1 MPSIDPHLIEHD
13 HSPLVCRIRE
23 TFERSSVF
31 RDAQISELERGPT
44 GEVSVEVRFGS
55 SPALFRVVARSRRRA
70 YALLYELAVSL
81 VAAERDR
88 ARAFKARVEDG
99 RDGIADGRPHP
110 EVRTA

>member
-23 TFERSSVF
+23 TFEHSSAF
-31 RDAQISELERGPT
+31 RDAHISEPQVGSE

-81 VAAERDR
+81 VGAERDR
-88 ARAFKARVEDG
+88 ARAFNGRVEHG
-99 RDGIADGRPHP
+99 RDGIADGRSHP

>member
-1 MPSIDPHLIEHD
+1 MPSIDPRLAERDRSTLI
-13 HSPLVCRIRE
+13 RTIQE
-23 TFERSSVF
+23 TFEHSSAF
-31 RDAQISELERGPT
+31 RDAHISEPQVGSE

-88 ARAFKARVEDG
+88 ARAFKARVEDE
-99 RDGIADGRPHP
+99 RDGIADGRSHP